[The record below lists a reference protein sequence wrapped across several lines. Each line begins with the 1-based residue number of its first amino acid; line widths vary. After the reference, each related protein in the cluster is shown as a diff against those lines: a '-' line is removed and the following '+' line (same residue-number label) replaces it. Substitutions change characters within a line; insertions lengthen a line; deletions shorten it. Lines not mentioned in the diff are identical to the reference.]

1 MAPKKRLFSYFCA
14 FLCCSVPLLLPA
26 ARGAEPAAPAH
37 ESLAKVPPASIVIG
51 FVGGFV
57 HDDDI
62 RHVPVQLSHRL
73 RQEYPAGVWIKT
85 FENHHLRDAYRTVLQ
100 KLDTNQDGFLSDEE
114 KKNARII
121 LYGHSWGAS
130 TAVTMARELQQEQI
144 PVLLTVQVDSVQRKG
159 QNDAVIPP
167 NVAEA
172 VNFYQPY
179 GLIHGRA
186 KITAAD
192 PSRTQILG
200 NYLFDY
206 RKEPVVCH
214 ETTWYVRLLS
224 KTHMESECDPHI
236 WSRVEAMIRQRLSAN
251 ANTAAFVP
259 PPSQ

>member
-1 MAPKKRLFSYFCA
+1 MAPTKRLFSHFCA
-14 FLCCSVPLLLPA
+14 LLCCLAPLPA
-26 ARGAEPAAPAH
+26 ARGAESVGPVPTSTAA
-37 ESLAKVPPASIVIG
+37 LPPARIVVG

-57 HDDDI
+57 HADDI
-62 RHVPVQLSHRL
+62 RHVPVQLSRRL
-73 RQEYPAGVWIKT
+73 REEYPDGVWIRI
-85 FENHHLRDAYRTVLQ
+85 FANHHLRAAYRSVLQ
-100 KLDTNQDGFLSDEE
+100 KLDTNQDGFLSDDE
-114 KKNARII
+114 KKSARII

-130 TAVTMARELQQEQI
+130 TAVTMARDLQREQI

-167 NVAEA
+167 NVVEA

-179 GLIHGRA
+179 GLLHGRA

-206 RKEPVVCH
+206 HKEPVVCH
-214 ETTWYVRLLS
+214 TTTWYVRLLS

-236 WSRVEAMIRQRLSAN
+236 WSRVEAMIRQRLSPD
-251 ANTAAFVP
+251 ANTVSV
-259 PPSQ
+259 SQSSH